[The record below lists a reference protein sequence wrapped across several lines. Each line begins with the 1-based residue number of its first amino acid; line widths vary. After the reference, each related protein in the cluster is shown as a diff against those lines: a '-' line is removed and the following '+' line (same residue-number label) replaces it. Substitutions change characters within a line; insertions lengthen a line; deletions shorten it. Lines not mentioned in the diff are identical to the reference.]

1 MRRSI
6 AHRLSILATA
16 SVVVTATAVLSTG
29 SAGAVATQS
38 AAPSALT
45 ATAAVPPVNAVAPVN
60 DVIPKPSSTL
70 IGKGTYTLAK
80 TARIVAAKSAVTVA
94 KSLRAD
100 LRPATGFALPVVSG
114 AAHAGDIALVLATP
128 SALSKDKSGEG
139 YVLQVTRTGVTIT
152 SPTPHGLFNG
162 VQTLRQLLPAWSASS
177 TVRSGPW
184 TIAATSITDSPR
196 YAYRGIMLDIA
207 RHYES
212 PEAAEQLVDQASA
225 YKMNTFHLHLS
236 DDQGFRVVIN
246 GFPKLTNIGA
256 QASLGTD
263 GRTSDPGGFWTQ
275 AQYRS
280 FVAYAA
286 AHFMTVVPEVDSP
299 GHTNAIIKSEYG
311 DFGNPLL
318 NSHPQDINCSLNHP
332 PVWNY
337 TGDVGYS
344 ALCPESDNTWT
355 ILSAVVHQLGAM
367 SSSPYYNLGGD
378 ETPANVLSEDRY
390 AALVNREGRIVNGAG
405 KTVMGWAEISGQGT
419 KLAPGSVAEYWNPAS
434 GSDPDTASATNAVA
448 KHLKIVMAPATHA
461 YLDQRYT
468 PTVPATL
475 GQTWACQQGCDV
487 DQFYNWDPSTY
498 VAGVTDHDVIGV
510 EGAVWS
516 ETLRTMS
523 EVDYMALPRLLALAE
538 LGWSQKVTRTATSP
552 AYQDFLSRLGEQGNR
567 LQAAGLNFYPST
579 EVPWTTAISAGT
591 PTVDQERTIQGA
603 LATVA
608 APGRLTSDLTV
619 TVDWGDGHRDPA
631 VLAGNAPTSTAV
643 NGLYTVQGSHTYAH
657 DGSHKVTITVAA
669 KGLPSRSTSVS
680 VHS

>member
-16 SVVVTATAVLSTG
+16 SVVTATAVLATG
-29 SAGAVATQS
+29 SARAVATPS
-38 AAPSALT
+38 AAPPAGAASTTAFAAPLT
-45 ATAAVPPVNAVAPVN
+45 PVD
-60 DVIPKPSSTL
+60 DVVPKPMTTVVGTGRFTL
-70 IGKGTYTLAK
+70 DKN
-80 TARIVAAKSAVTVA
+80 ARIVAERPAAAVA
-94 KSLRAD
+94 RSLRAD
-100 LRPATGFALPVVSG
+100 LRPATGFVLPVVSG
-114 AAHAGDIALVLATP
+114 AAKRGDITLELASP
-128 SALSKDKSGEG
+128 SAMARDKTGEG
-139 YVLQVTRTGVTIT
+139 YVLKVTSTGVSIVA
-152 SPTPHGLFNG
+152 PTTHGLFNG

-177 TVRSGPW
+177 TVRSGSW
-184 TIAATSITDSPR
+184 TIAATTITDSPR

-225 YKMNTFHLHLS
+225 YKMITFHLHLS

-246 GFPKLTNIGA
+246 GFPKLTTVGA
-256 QASLGTD
+256 QGSLGTD

-311 DFGNPLL
+311 DFGNPYL
-318 NSHPQDINCSLNHP
+318 NKHPQDINCSLNHP

-344 ALCPESDNTWT
+344 ALCPESDNTWP
-355 ILSAVVHQLGAM
+355 ILSAVVGQLSAM
-367 SSSPYYNLGGD
+367 STSAYYDLGGD

-390 AALVNREGRIVNGAG
+390 AALVNREGRIVNGIG

-434 GSDPDTASATNAVA
+434 GTDPDTVSATSAVA
-448 KHLKIVMAPATHA
+448 KHMKIVMAPATHA

-468 PTVPATL
+468 PTVPSTL
-475 GQTWACQQGCDV
+475 GQTWACEQGCDV

-523 EVDYMALPRLLALAE
+523 EVDYLALPRMLALAE
-538 LGWSQKVTRTATSP
+538 LGWSPKVSRTAASP
-552 AYQDFLSRLGEQGNR
+552 AYRDFLARLGNQGIR

-579 EVPWTTAISAGT
+579 EVPWNTAITAGT
-591 PTVDQERTIQGA
+591 PTVDRERTIQGA
-603 LATVA
+603 LATVS

-619 TVDWGDGHRDPA
+619 TVDWGDGHHDPA
-631 VLAGNAPTSTAV
+631 VLAGTAPTPTTV
-643 NGLYTVQGSHTYAH
+643 NGLYAVQGSHTYAH
-657 DGSHKVTITVAA
+657 DGTHRLTITVATT
-669 KGLPSRSTSVS
+669 GVPTRSTSVTVNS
-680 VHS
+680 

>member
-1 MRRSI
+1 MRRSLGS
-6 AHRLSILATA
+6 RLSMLATA
-16 SVVVTATAVLSTG
+16 SAVVTAAALLSPGSAAAAVQPAAAAAPAAVTATA
-29 SAGAVATQS
+29 
-38 AAPSALT
+38 AAP
-45 ATAAVPPVNAVAPVN
+45 ATE
-60 DVIPKPSSTL
+60 VIPKPVTSVA
-70 IGKGTYTLAK
+70 GQGTYTLGR
-80 TARIVAAKSAVTVA
+80 TTRIVAAKAAAAAVGR
-94 KSLRAD
+94 SLRSD
-100 LRPATGFALPVVSG
+100 LRPATGFDLPVVTG
-114 AAHAGDIALVLATP
+114 AARSGDINLELGSPAPLA
-128 SALSKDKSGEG
+128 KDTSGEG
-139 YVLQVTRTGVTIT
+139 YVLQVTSRGVTIT
-152 SPTPHGLFNG
+152 AKTAHGLFNG
-162 VQTLRQLLPAWSASS
+162 VQTLRQLLPAWSASP

-184 TIAATSITDSPR
+184 TVAATSVTDYPR
-196 YAYRGIMLDIA
+196 YAYRGVMLDIA

-212 PEAAEQLVDQASA
+212 PEAAEQLIDQASS

-246 GFPKLTNIGA
+246 GFPKLTSIGA
-256 QASLGTD
+256 RASLGTD

-299 GHTNAIIKSEYG
+299 GHTNAIINSEYG
-311 DFGNPLL
+311 DTDNPYL

-332 PVWNY
+332 PAWNY

-355 ILSAVVHQLGAM
+355 ILSAVVNQLSAM

-378 ETPANVLSEDRY
+378 ETPANVLAENRY
-390 AALVNREGRIVNGAG
+390 AALVNREGRIVNVNG
-405 KTVMGWAEISGQGT
+405 KKVMGWAEISGQGT
-419 KLAPGSVAEYWNPAS
+419 KLASGSVAEYWNPAS
-434 GSDPDTASATNAVA
+434 GADPDTVSAKDAVA
-448 KHLKIVMAPATHA
+448 KHMKIVMAPATHA

-475 GQTWACQQGCDV
+475 GQIWACEKGCDL

-498 VAGVTDHDVIGV
+498 VAGVTDRNVIGV

-523 EVDYMALPRLLALAE
+523 EVDYMALPRMLALAE
-538 LGWSQKVTRTATSP
+538 LGWSPKVTRTATSP
-552 AYQDFLSRLGEQGNR
+552 AYQNFLARLGGQGLR

-579 EVPWTTAISAGT
+579 EVPWTTAVTAGSPKLDRT
-591 PTVDQERTIQGA
+591 RTIEGT

-608 APGRLTSDLTV
+608 APGRLTSDLKV
-619 TVDWGDGHRDPA
+619 TVDWGDGHHSPA
-631 VLAGNAPTSTAV
+631 VLAGAAATGTTV
-643 NGLYTVQGSHTYAH
+643 NGLYAVQADHTYAH
-657 DGSHKVTITVAA
+657 AGTHRVSITVAA
-669 KGLPSRSTSVS
+669 KGLPSVTTSEL